1 MEIDISRKKDNER
14 EAQETPQRTVEFK
27 DPAVKADGTNV
38 KHVSNP
44 PVSSQ
49 KQADNT
55 NDVDE
60 ATESESD
67 GEPVVQAPT
76 REIVSICTT
85 DEDERTDPLDLLP
98 ARGTPP
104 DTKGYLKGEREK
116 LLGLSKPKAKATDP
130 PKRKPTPPQR
140 IPKKREF
147 PTPNSKALHVL

>member
-1 MEIDISRKKDNER
+1 MEIDISRKEKTER
-14 EAQETPQRTVEFK
+14 EAQETSQRTVELK

-49 KQADNT
+49 HRADNT
-55 NDVDE
+55 NDADE

-67 GEPVVQAPT
+67 GESAVKAPT

-104 DTKGYLKGEREK
+104 DTKRYLKGEREK
-116 LLGLSKPKAKATDP
+116 LLELSKPKAKAKDP
-130 PKRKPTPPQR
+130 PKQQPPPPKR
-140 IPKKREF
+140 IPKKRET
-147 PTPNSKALHVL
+147 PTPNGKALHVL